1 MNDLVPTRFER
12 PSSPALAPVL
22 SAGDVLAIGS
32 RHRRAI
38 ILTFFAIFS
47 VLSVVLLAWPW
58 PYRSELR
65 LLVRQERVNPIVT
78 TDDTPRP
85 VAAQGITEQ
94 DLNSE
99 VELIKSHDL
108 LQRVVS
114 ATGLHER
121 PASWIG
127 RLSERIF
134 GRASGPAAATLRLE
148 RATLALQEGLSVEP
162 INKTSLIR
170 VSYDSPDA
178 QLSSQV
184 LKVLS
189 ELYLQ
194 KHLEL
199 RRPAG
204 MLDFLDKET
213 ERSLAEFD
221 AVKAQV
227 AQFRQSNKV
236 PSVII
241 ERDAVLKE
249 VSDLTQ
255 TLSQTDAELA
265 AAAERTD
272 ILQRQLAKTPART
285 STESREAS
293 ARLQETQRAKLLD
306 LELKRVELARVFQ
319 STYPPLVEVEQQLAA
334 TRAAIAL
341 AERAP
346 IREEATDVNPTF
358 EWLSTELAKAQ
369 SELGALK
376 ARQSQLRSNLA
387 TARDRGLVLEAL
399 LPQAHDLERDLKVAE
414 DNYLSYQRKREEARM
429 SNALD
434 TRGIVNVAVSDAP
447 TVPFKPARP
456 SRVLLLLIAGVAAV
470 VGGLGVGFVA
480 DVLNPA
486 FRSPDE
492 VYALMHVPVIS
503 ASSVWETA
511 DSPARRL
518 TDGS

>member
-1 MNDLVPTRFER
+1 MTDMVPMRSER
-12 PSSPALAPVL
+12 PPAPVL
-22 SAGDVLAIGS
+22 SARDVLLIGF

-38 ILTFFAIFS
+38 TLSFFAIFT
-47 VLSVVLLAWPW
+47 VLAVLVLVWPW

-65 LLVRQERVNPIVT
+65 LLVRQERVNPMVT
-78 TDDTPRP
+78 TDDTQRP
-85 VAAQGITEQ
+85 VAVQGVTEQ

-108 LQRVVS
+108 LQRVVT

-121 PASWIG
+121 PESWVV
-127 RLSERIF
+127 RLTNRVF
-134 GRASGPAAATLRLE
+134 GDDPEPGDAPLRLA
-148 RATLALQEGLSVEP
+148 RATLGLQEGLSVEP

-170 VSYDSPDA
+170 ISYDSPDP
-178 QLSSQV
+178 QLSARV
-184 LKVLS
+184 LKSLS
-189 ELYLQ
+189 DLYLE

-213 ERSLAEFD
+213 ERNRALFD
-221 AVKAQV
+221 AAKARV
-227 AQFRQSNKV
+227 AQFLQSNRV
-236 PSVII
+236 PSVMT
-241 ERDAVLKE
+241 ERDAALKE
-249 VSDLTQ
+249 AADLTQ
-255 TLSQTDAELA
+255 TLSQAGAELA
-265 AAAERTD
+265 AAAERSV
-272 ILQRQLAKTPART
+272 ILQGQLARTPART

-306 LELKRVELARVFQ
+306 LELRRVELARVFQ
-319 STYPPLVEVEQQLAA
+319 ANYPPLIEVEQQLAA

-369 SELGALK
+369 SELGALR
-376 ARQSQLRSNLA
+376 ARQAQLQSSLGA
-387 TARDRGLVLEAL
+387 ARDRGLMLEAL

-414 DNYLSYQRKREEARM
+414 DNYLSYQRKREEARI

-434 TRGIVNVAVSDAP
+434 TRGIVNVAVSDGP
-447 TVPFKPARP
+447 TVPLKPARP
-456 SRVLLLLIAGVAAV
+456 PRTLLLLLAGVAAV
-470 VGGLGVGFVA
+470 VGGLGVGFIA
-480 DVLNPA
+480 NVLNPS
-486 FRSPDE
+486 FRSADE
-492 VYALMHVPVIS
+492 VYAVLNVPVIS
-503 ASSVWETA
+503 SSSVWHTV
-511 DSPARRL
+511 DRPVRRL